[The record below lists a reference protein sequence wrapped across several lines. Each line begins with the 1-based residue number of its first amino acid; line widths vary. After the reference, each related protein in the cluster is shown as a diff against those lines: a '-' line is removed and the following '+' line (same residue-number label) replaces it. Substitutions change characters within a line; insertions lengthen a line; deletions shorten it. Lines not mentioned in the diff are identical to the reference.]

1 MVPNVIFCC
10 CIKDCG
16 IENHEFAVLIITL
29 GVFSVL
35 SDFSSGFS
43 VLEKILAGFSVSDRP
58 QSSLNNFTS
67 VCSYFARLPATC
79 YGRFAAYLKTFCCSD
94 L

>member
-10 CIKDCG
+10 CIEGCG

-43 VLEKILAGFSVSDRP
+43 VLVKILAGFSVSDRP
-58 QSSLNNFTS
+58 QCPLQAKITFPTKLEHLQD
-67 VCSYFARLPATC
+67 LPEVNK
-79 YGRFAAYLKTFCCSD
+79 KT
-94 L
+94 

>member
-10 CIKDCG
+10 CIKSCE

-43 VLEKILAGFSVSDRP
+43 VLVKNLAFRFLIGPNAPLQAKITFPAKLE
-58 QSSLNNFTS
+58 
-67 VCSYFARLPATC
+67 RLQDLPEANK
-79 YGRFAAYLKTFCCSD
+79 KT
-94 L
+94 